1 MKIRRRINTKPNQ
14 NMVSGLVAVVLGI
27 LVLRESVQMFSY
39 RYDILMG
46 DHIMPGFV
54 GVMMIL
60 LGIWLAFFAEPSK
73 VKAEFPTG
81 PMRLRVLGVF
91 GILFLY
97 AALIQTLGYTVG
109 SLISGYLLFR
119 IFGKFGRLGALIASV
134 LLCLGLYLVFVLWL
148 GVPLPRGP
156 FRLFGLLF

>member
-1 MKIRRRINTKPNQ
+1 MKIGRKINTKLNQ
-14 NMVSGLVAVVLGI
+14 NMVSGLIAVVLGI
-27 LVLRESVQMFSY
+27 LVVRESVQMFGY

-73 VKAEFPTG
+73 VKAEFPSG

-91 GILFLY
+91 GVLFLY
-97 AALIQTLGYTVG
+97 TVLIQTIGYTVG

-119 IFGKFGRLGALIASV
+119 IFGKFGRLGSLIASV
-134 LLCLGLYLVFVLWL
+134 LLSLAIKE
-148 GVPLPRGP
+148 
-156 FRLFGLLF
+156 

>member
-73 VKAEFPTG
+73 VS
-81 PMRLRVLGVF
+81 
-91 GILFLY
+91 
-97 AALIQTLGYTVG
+97 Q
-109 SLISGYLLFR
+109 
-119 IFGKFGRLGALIASV
+119 
-134 LLCLGLYLVFVLWL
+134 
-148 GVPLPRGP
+148 
-156 FRLFGLLF
+156 